1 MNLEIA
7 NKLVEL
13 RKKNGYSQEELAEKL
28 GLSRQAVSK
37 WERAESSPD
46 TDNLI
51 VLARLYNVSL
61 DDLLSTSASN
71 EEIKEDNMLKESSD
85 TKSDDDVSMTKK
97 QIAIVSIVTTSIL
110 FIGLILYI
118 ILGFKFDRV
127 WIWGWS
133 LMLMGPFVGSIL
145 EAVFK
150 KHPKHVALPLVCVL
164 VYMVCGV
171 YLKAWHIAW
180 VVFLLIPIYYTFC
193 NIFNEE

>member
-71 EEIKEDNMLKESSD
+71 EEIKEDNILKESID
-85 TKSDDDVSMTKK
+85 TKANEEVSMTKK
-97 QIAIVSIVTTSIL
+97 QITIVSVVTSAII
-110 FIGLILYI
+110 FIGLIIYI
-118 ILGFKFDRV
+118 ILGFNFERV

-133 LMLMGPFVGSIL
+133 LMLMGPFAGSIL

-150 KHPKHVALPLVCVL
+150 KHPKYVALPLLCVFI
-164 VYMVCGV
+164 YMVCGV
-171 YLKAWHIAW
+171 YLSAWHIAW
-180 VVFLLIPIYYTFC
+180 VVFLLIPVYYSFC
-193 NIFNEE
+193 NIFNKD